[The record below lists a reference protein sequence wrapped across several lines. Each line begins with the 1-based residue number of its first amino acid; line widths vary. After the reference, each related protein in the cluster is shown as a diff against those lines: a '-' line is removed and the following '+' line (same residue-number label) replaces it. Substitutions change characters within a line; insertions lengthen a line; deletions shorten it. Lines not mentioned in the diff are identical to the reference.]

1 MSNNGRS
8 EEASWCFFR
17 GDPNIRAAIKFKLK
31 EFNLSQREVSLEL
44 GIAPYRF
51 SKYLNKRI
59 PNLNQYQL
67 YTICIRLGIKVR
79 INVEF
84 GEVPAS

>member
-1 MSNNGRS
+1 MSSNGRS

-17 GDPNIRAAIKFKLK
+17 GDPNIRSAIKFRL
-31 EFNLSQREVSLEL
+31 EESGLSQRELSLEV
-44 GIAPYRF
+44 GVAPYRF

-67 YTICIRLGIKVR
+67 YAICERLGIKVR
-79 INVEF
+79 LNVEF
-84 GEVPAS
+84 GEIPQS